1 MNTDNKRTTK
11 EYPLPK
17 KDGINI
23 RTKYGTLD
31 KNNPNIIYIRSK
43 AVITPITDKKDF
55 SEEII
60 KIKKSFEKKVKET
73 VRNSCSFE
81 DKHICTIEMSENGI
95 SFGKKSHVK
104 YDIYVKPKNIK
115 NLDDYSNDIQ
125 TLVYQFNQT
134 LANLFTEN
142 NIKIE

>member
-1 MNTDNKRTTK
+1 MSVDNKRTTK
-11 EYPLPK
+11 EYKL
-17 KDGINI
+17 KDDGHTKIKS
-23 RTKYGTLD
+23 KYGTLD
-31 KNNPNIIYIRSK
+31 KNNPESSYIRSR
-43 AVITPITDKKDF
+43 ASITPTIKKKDF

-60 KIKKSFEKKVKET
+60 LIKRFFEKNVKNIIYASSDFE
-73 VRNSCSFE
+73 NKYICS
-81 DKHICTIEMSENGI
+81 IEMSENGI
-95 SFGKKSHVK
+95 SFNKKSHVK
-104 YDIYVKPKNIK
+104 DDIYVKPKNNK

>member
-60 KIKKSFEKKVKET
+60 KIKRSFENKVKET
-73 VRNSCSFE
+73 VRNSYSFE

-104 YDIYVKPKNIK
+104 YDIYVKPKEMKPLIE
-115 NLDDYSNDIQ
+115 YHNDM
-125 TLVYQFNQT
+125 LRLSYLFNKELSQS
-134 LANLFTEN
+134 LINN